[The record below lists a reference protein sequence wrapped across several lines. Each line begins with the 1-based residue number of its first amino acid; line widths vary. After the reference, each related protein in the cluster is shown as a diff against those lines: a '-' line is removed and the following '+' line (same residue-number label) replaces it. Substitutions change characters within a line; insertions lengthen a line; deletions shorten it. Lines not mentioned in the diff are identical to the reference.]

1 MDNKYDFPYPTPFE
15 VIRVIVNA
23 LDIKHSN
30 KYLDERA
37 YDRKYDPRELKE
49 ALTNCIYHPLE
60 KYIGLRSNA
69 PLTQLIEVA
78 FSDYIKMAGT
88 LSACGILR
96 SEFMP
101 ILLSGFVKEHL
112 ETLALSIYRDFGGP
126 HPSTLFSNDTSAV
139 ATSLQWISN
148 NEKGWEDYL
157 SNLDKEQKD
166 RISAWS
172 RNIDLPSS
180 QSIQLLQQNYNG
192 PRPEQV
198 DWQRVRILLFSAR
211 VIDWLKREN
220 GFKLVVDEIRL
231 SLWGCMSNFDMGRKI
246 SVLQTS
252 ARSSIGSLIDNFATI
267 QLELRRAVPK
277 EDPQKF
283 KDLLLST
290 RDQLSNTLQYEP
302 NKYWLDW
309 HEARWHVFAGDL
321 VQANSLYKVA
331 FEDALFRSG
340 ENQKHIIE
348 EALVVA
354 ASLDTPD
361 RVFLKH
367 LKWSLIQFGYDIA
380 SVTTTQSSNK
390 FSDNIEDW
398 EINLWKAGFKS
409 KFPLVGLFPGVELN
423 AKTPKIG
430 PLLFTDLTSIKPD
443 YRNPNRQIKIGDTWK
458 KTTPQLV
465 WFIDTENYEVCEK
478 LLAKGS
484 SVNVSSESGDT
495 PILIALEAL
504 NVTELP
510 YRSLDDRF
518 FWLISSYS
526 HLPNIINGRTQKKRL
541 LPIISAVESG
551 RLDIVQKVL
560 ELGGDPNGRGETD
573 EQTALNVCLKRIGF
587 LKNPERAKREQQS
600 MPINDKV
607 LDSIRRHSPGMAGF
621 SLDDQAHYL
630 SHLNKNIQYKKV
642 ERLVMDQFY
651 KRIEEKMNINTMRS
665 IARLLIES
673 NADTNAEHIS
683 PLRGYTPLM
692 LAAELDEDELFNLML
707 THGGNPRKAYTD
719 IRSNSKVSC
728 FEIAESFN
736 SQKVRMILSDITPYL
751 STH

>member
-60 KYIGLRSNA
+60 KYIGLKSNA
-69 PLTQLIEVA
+69 PLIHLIEVA

-88 LSACGILR
+88 LSACSLLR

-101 ILLSGFVKEHL
+101 ILQSGFVKEHL
-112 ETLALSIYRDFGGP
+112 ETLVLSIYRDFGGP

-148 NEKGWEDYL
+148 NEKGWEGYL

-192 PRPEQV
+192 PKPEQI
-198 DWQRVRILLFSAR
+198 DWQRIRILLFSAR
-211 VIDWLKREN
+211 AIDWLKRED
-220 GFKLVVDEIRL
+220 GFKLVINEIRL
-231 SLWGCMSNFDMGRKI
+231 SLWGCINNFDMGRKI
-246 SVLQTS
+246 TVLQAS
-252 ARSSIGSLIDNFATI
+252 AINSIESLIDNFATI
-267 QLELRRAVPK
+267 QLGLRRIVPK
-277 EDPQKF
+277 EAPQKL
-283 KDLLLST
+283 KKLLRST

-321 VQANSLYKVA
+321 VQANILYKVA

-380 SVTTTQSSNK
+380 SVTTAQSSNK

-398 EINLWKAGFKS
+398 EVNLWKAGLKS
-409 KFPLVGLFPGVELN
+409 KFPLGGLFPGVELN

-430 PLLFTDLTSIKPD
+430 PLLFTDLSKVKPD

-478 LLAKGS
+478 LLAKGA

-495 PILIALEAL
+495 PILMALEAL

-510 YRSLDDRF
+510 YRSLDDRL

-560 ELGGDPNGRGETD
+560 GLGGDPSGRGKTD

-587 LKNPERAKREQQS
+587 LKNPERAKQEQQS
-600 MPINDKV
+600 MPINDEV

-621 SLDDQAHYL
+621 SLDDQADYL
-630 SHLNKNIQYKKV
+630 SHLNKNIQYKKL
-642 ERLVMDQFY
+642 ERLVMEQFY

-673 NADTNAEHIS
+673 NADTNAEHVS
-683 PLRGYTPLM
+683 PVRGYTPLM

-707 THGGNPRKAYTD
+707 VHGGNPKKAYTD
-719 IRSNSKVSC
+719 IRSNRKVSC
-728 FEIAESFN
+728 FEIADSFKSTN
-736 SQKVRMILSDITPYL
+736 VKRILSDIAPYL